1 MSRIKYTCSFFLLI
15 THHRKG
21 KALSRALPPLVVLCT
36 LYWAFCLLYLLQR
49 GKKLFVL
56 IIKMVIFQYFP

>member
-1 MSRIKYTCSFFLLI
+1 MDYRKTNAPSNTV